1 MQEEKQ
7 IIKHFDPLATLNKQ
21 LTIPN
26 NTELDKID
34 FIHTKSLRLKPNDLF
49 ISDLKWKYLIRT
61 LLYGKNILIEGPSGS
76 GKTRSI
82 LSLKTVFPE
91 RPFFNISMGN
101 STDPKSTLI
110 GNTHFKQDTGTFFNR
125 SLFVQAIQTKNAII
139 LLDELSRA
147 HPEAGNIL
155 MPVLDSEQRFLRLD
169 DEVDSPT
176 IPVATGVCFLA
187 TANIGVEYTSTRIM
201 DRSLMDRFIRIVMEP
216 LSREE
221 ESQLIQLKYPALNI
235 DTVNAISEIVDITR
249 QEVKKPDSKLS
260 TIISTRASLEIA
272 GLCND
277 RFSLEEAFQVQ
288 VYPFYS
294 EIGDNESERCFIK
307 QILQK
312 FI

>member
-7 IIKHFDPLATLNKQ
+7 LTKHFDPLETLTKQ
-21 LTIPN
+21 TSLN
-26 NTELDKID
+26 NNNELDKVD
-34 FIHTKSLRLKPNDLF
+34 FIHNKSLKLKPNDLF
-49 ISDLKWKYLIRT
+49 ISDLKWKHLIRT
-61 LLYGKNILIEGPSGS
+61 LLYGKNILVEGPSGT
-76 GKTRSI
+76 GKTKSI
-82 LSLKTVFPE
+82 LSLKSVFPE

-101 STDPKSTLI
+101 SSDPKSTLI
-110 GNTHFKQDTGTFFNR
+110 GNTHFKQETGTFFNR
-125 SLFVQAIQTKNAII
+125 SLFVKAIQKENSII

-169 DEVDSPT
+169 DEVDSPI
-176 IPVATGVCFLA
+176 IPVAKGVCFLA

-201 DRSLMDRFIRIVMEP
+201 DRSLMDRFIRIIMEP

-221 ESQLIQLKYPALNI
+221 ESKLIQLKYPSLDIAI
-235 DTVNAISEIVDITR
+235 VNAISEIADITR
-249 QEVKKPDSKLS
+249 QEFKKPDSRLS

-277 RFSLEEAFQVQ
+277 KFTLEEAFQVQ

-294 EIGDNESERCFIK
+294 EIGDGESERVFLK
-307 QILQK
+307 QCLQK